1 MKMSEKPNHR
11 RKKGLC
17 IHVSRETR
25 KTLKLG
31 RSITARKGDTVK
43 VVRGGNRGKSGS
55 IIEVDAKRGI
65 IYVEGITRTNS
76 RTKKEVKVAIRP
88 SNVILVSRG
97 DLKAIAKKPKKEKKE
112 EPKEEAAKEE
122 KNEEPKKERRQPGKE
137 KATA

>member
-1 MKMSEKPNHR
+1 MNK
-11 RKKGLC
+11 
-17 IHVSRETR
+17 ETR
-25 KTLKLG
+25 KSLKLS
-31 RSITARKGDTVK
+31 RSVVARKGDTVK
-43 VVRGGNRGKSGS
+43 IVRGDHKGKSGS
-55 IIEVDAKRGI
+55 ILEVDPKNGI
-65 IYVEGITRTNS
+65 IYIEGITRTNS